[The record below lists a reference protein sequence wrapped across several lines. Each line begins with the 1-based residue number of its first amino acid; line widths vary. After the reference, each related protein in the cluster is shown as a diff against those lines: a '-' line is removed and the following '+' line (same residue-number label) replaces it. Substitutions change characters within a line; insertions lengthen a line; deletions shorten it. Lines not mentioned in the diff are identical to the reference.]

1 MGELIKY
8 KKIKYTEEEEMLAE
22 YFAKEYFFRH
32 KQGVWKEILD
42 GDEELIKRIVW
53 KVVNDYST
61 DQSNKKDEYAKIV
74 TKLLLLKKKEQ
85 QIIDID

>member
-1 MGELIKY
+1 MKDTKTIN
-8 KKIKYTEEEEMLAE
+8 YTEEEEMVAQ

-42 GDEELIKRIVW
+42 FDEVMIKRIIW

-61 DQSNKKDEYAKIV
+61 QQSAKEDVYNNIV
-74 TKLLLLKKKEQ
+74 NKLLLLKKEEQ
-85 QIIDID
+85 RIIDID

>member
-1 MGELIKY
+1 MKDTKTIN
-8 KKIKYTEEEEMLAE
+8 YTEEEEMVAQ

-42 GDEELIKRIVW
+42 CDEDYIKRIVW

-61 DQSNKKDEYAKIV
+61 EQSKKEDEYNNIV
-74 TKLLLLKKKEQ
+74 NKLLLLKKEEQ
-85 QIIDID
+85 RIIDID